1 MIVAGVE
8 TKVNRLLGSVEHKWN
23 TYFVLRKGKFKLLFS
38 ELTGFVYCY
47 CIFVFHGKQRTDLA
61 SGPHVST

>member
-47 CIFVFHGKQRTDLA
+47 YILVFHG
-61 SGPHVST
+61 